1 MSPPEPT
8 GLPPAHPFAQDYFH
22 RGPYAQVSCRKYS
35 QYWWSNRFYARLV
48 RRHSPAP
55 AGEHPRLLEIGC
67 GMGHLLAW
75 LAPDYEVHGSDIN
88 EWALEEARQ
97 VVPQGHFALLSA
109 EDLSAYPQAHF
120 QVLIAK
126 HVVEHLPHPEQAVA
140 EMSRV
145 LSPGGLLLLATPN
158 LDSPMRLRKKE
169 QWIGYQDPTHISLR
183 PPAEW
188 LELLRQHGLAPYKV
202 FSDGFWDA
210 PYVRGLPT
218 RLQKLIFGLP
228 GGLQAVFG
236 WSIIPLRWG
245 ESLIALAR
253 RR

>member
-1 MSPPEPT
+1 MSKRRHDNCDKWVRALVLGAGGAARAMTLALVSRGYRAVVLARRETQAHELSAAIAAAPPE
-8 GLPPAHPFAQDYFH
+8 
-22 RGPYAQVSCRKYS
+22 
-35 QYWWSNRFYARLV
+35 
-48 RRHSPAP
+48 
-55 AGEHPRLLEIGC
+55 
-67 GMGHLLAW
+67 
-75 LAPDYEVHGSDIN
+75 
-88 EWALEEARQ
+88 ALEEARQ

-188 LELLRQHGLAPYKV
+188 LELLRQHGLASYKV

-210 PYVRGLPT
+210 PYMRGLPT